1 MKKQK
6 LYSMMCLNSM
16 RGETNMVSEILLNGV
31 SIAITDFQEEKVV
44 DNNTGKNL
52 RLIRFNFKVTSKEYH
67 QITTLLYKMNFKV
80 EIPEKNLEFPA
91 TIHSY
96 STSITNLYKENNVGD
111 FKLAL
116 IEQS

>member
-1 MKKQK
+1 
-6 LYSMMCLNSM
+6 M

-31 SIAITDFQEEKVV
+31 SIAITDFQEEKVI
-44 DNNTGKNL
+44 DKTTGKSL
-52 RLIRFNFKVTSKEYH
+52 RIIRFNFKVTSKEYH
-67 QITTLLYKMNFKV
+67 RITTLLYETNFDV
-80 EIPEKNLEFPA
+80 EIPEKNIEFPA

-96 STSITNLYKENNVGD
+96 STSITNLYVENNVGD